1 MDCNFWTK
9 LWENKFSKKL
19 WGSVLL
25 VAGDQYFIVFSII
38 LFISSMVGSTADAST
53 ALGIINMLLISGG
66 GLLGLDAFRNGVG
79 RR

>member
-1 MDCNFWTK
+1 MNCNFWTK

-25 VAGDQYFIVFSII
+25 IAGIIFSII

>member
-9 LWENKFSKKL
+9 LWENKLSKKL

-25 VAGDQYFIVFSII
+25 IAGIIFSII
-38 LFISSMVGSTADAST
+38 LFVSSMVGSTADAST

-66 GLLGLDAFRNGVG
+66 GLLRS
-79 RR
+79 

>member
-19 WGSVLL
+19 WGSVFLI
-25 VAGDQYFIVFSII
+25 AGIIFSII
-38 LFISSMVGSTADAST
+38 LFVSSMVGNTADAST

>member
-9 LWENKFSKKL
+9 LWENKLSKKL

-25 VAGDQYFIVFSII
+25 IAGIIFSII
-38 LFISSMVGSTADAST
+38 LFVSSMVGSTADAST

>member
-25 VAGDQYFIVFSII
+25 IAGIIFSII
-38 LFISSMVGSTADAST
+38 LFVSSMVGNTADAST

>member
-25 VAGDQYFIVFSII
+25 IAGIIFSII
-38 LFISSMVGSTADAST
+38 LFVSSMVSSTADAST

>member
-25 VAGDQYFIVFSII
+25 IAGIIFSII

>member
-25 VAGDQYFIVFSII
+25 IAGIIFSII
-38 LFISSMVGSTADAST
+38 LFVSSMVGSTADAST